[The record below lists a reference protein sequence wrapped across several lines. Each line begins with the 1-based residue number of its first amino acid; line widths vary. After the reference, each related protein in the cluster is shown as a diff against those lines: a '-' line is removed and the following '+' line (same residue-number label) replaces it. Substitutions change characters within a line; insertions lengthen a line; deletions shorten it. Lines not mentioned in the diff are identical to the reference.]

1 MRNFKSFTKLFAV
14 ILIAVCLLSVSVG
27 AKSPTDSAY
36 KTYQYNAYGESSS
49 APADFLPSEKITGQ
63 KLGISDF
70 NSPTDMVSSNGKIYI
85 LDSNNSRVV
94 AINESDYSLFN
105 VYDTFTD
112 TDGSA
117 VNFSGAQG
125 IAVSK
130 DGSIY
135 IADTKNKRILVF
147 GSDCR
152 LKLTVLK
159 PEEALN
165 DSKVPFDVKKIVVN
179 SDNQIF
185 ALCSS
190 INSGILAFSQ
200 EGKFLYFFGKNTVE
214 VTADIIKNSILNKFL
229 SKEQR
234 ALRAKA
240 TPVNYSN
247 LSIDS
252 DGFIYT
258 VKAEAFQKTEKS
270 VIQCLSYNGDNI
282 LKEIEYGDF
291 EVDYLTN
298 YHERT
303 ETAFVDVATDKYD
316 NMFILDSGRGR
327 IYQYD
332 KNGHFTSAFGG
343 IGGYDGTFTNPSSLI
358 VNDTDILVSDE
369 RENFIQIF
377 KPTVYGMKVFEAY
390 SINDTNRLED
400 RKKAWDEVLKLNSN
414 NISAY
419 YEIGTVYDEMGEYKA
434 AMDAFK
440 VAGAQNEYSKA
451 FQSYRKDFMNK
462 NLVLIIAIVVLICTA
477 IYFSASF
484 IKNKISVK
492 TGTAFSVLE
501 NKWTFPF
508 YTLKHPVDGFEQ
520 FKTRNNESYLLA
532 LGILLLM
539 FLGDILSFFK
549 MGFIFNINRAI
560 DFNLPVTLAKSFGFI
575 VLFAVANWSV
585 CTLMNGKGTFKEI
598 FTSVAYSML
607 PYVFSVYL
615 RVILSNFLTANE
627 SIFLVVL
634 NTIGILWS
642 AMLVFAAIY
651 SVHQYSFG
659 QTVGAILLTILA
671 MAIIGFLII
680 LFYTLLTQVYSFAYS
695 IISEL
700 ILKSR

>member
-414 NISAY
+414 NITAY

-462 NLVLIIAIVVLICTA
+462 NLVLIIAIVKVLKGN
-477 IYFSASF
+477 S
-484 IKNKISVK
+484 N
-492 TGTAFSVLE
+492 GTAANSYPREIGVWGNALSE
-501 NKWTFPF
+501 QQAPEKPELVSKANGKI
-508 YTLKHPVDGFEQ
+508 TLKYTAGYEYTDGINGWQISNEFTFEAGKTYTFYQRKAATENALASEASAALTVETITGISGDANCDGKVNICDLVYVNEYLNKETASVSIDANLNEDNVVDE
-520 FKTRNNESYLLA
+520 KDYALLKA
-532 LGILLLM
+532 LLL
-539 FLGDILSFFK
+539 K
-549 MGFIFNINRAI
+549 
-560 DFNLPVTLAKSFGFI
+560 
-575 VLFAVANWSV
+575 
-585 CTLMNGKGTFKEI
+585 
-598 FTSVAYSML
+598 
-607 PYVFSVYL
+607 
-615 RVILSNFLTANE
+615 
-627 SIFLVVL
+627 
-634 NTIGILWS
+634 
-642 AMLVFAAIY
+642 
-651 SVHQYSFG
+651 
-659 QTVGAILLTILA
+659 
-671 MAIIGFLII
+671 
-680 LFYTLLTQVYSFAYS
+680 
-695 IISEL
+695 
-700 ILKSR
+700 

>member
-1 MRNFKSFTKLFAV
+1 MRKFKSFTKLSAV

-70 NSPTDMVSSNGKIYI
+70 NSPADMVSANGKIYI

-94 AINESDYSLFN
+94 AINESDYSLFK

-112 TDGSA
+112 TDGTA
-117 VNFSGAQG
+117 VDFSGAQG

-130 DGSIY
+130 DGSFY

-147 GSDCR
+147 DSDCR

-200 EGKFLYFFGKNTVE
+200 EGKFLYFFGKNNVE
-214 VTADIIKNSILNKFL
+214 VTADIIKNRILNKFL

-258 VKAEAFQKTEKS
+258 IKAEAFQKTEKS
-270 VIQCLSYNGDNI
+270 VVQCLSYNGDNI

-291 EVDYLTN
+291 EVDQLTN

-303 ETAFVDVATDKYD
+303 ETTFVDVGTDKYD
-316 NMFILDSGRGR
+316 NMYILDSGRGR

-343 IGGYDGTFTNPSSLI
+343 IGSYDGTFTNPSSLI

-377 KPTVYGMKVFEAY
+377 KPTVYGLKVFEAY

-462 NLVLIIAIVVLICTA
+462 NLVLIIAIAVLICTA

-484 IKNKISVK
+484 IKKKTSVK

-520 FKTRNNESYLLA
+520 FKTRNNESCLLA
-532 LGILLLM
+532 LGIILLM
-539 FLGDILSFFK
+539 FLGDILAFFK

-560 DFNLPVTLAKSFGFI
+560 DFNLPVTLAKSFGLI
-575 VLFAVANWSV
+575 ILFAVANWSV
-585 CTLMNGKGTFKEI
+585 CTLLNGKGTFKEI

-695 IISEL
+695 VISEL

>member
-358 VNDTDILVSDE
+358 VHDTDILVSDE

-414 NISAY
+414 NITAY

-462 NLVLIIAIVVLICTA
+462 NLVLIIAIVKVLKGN
-477 IYFSASF
+477 S
-484 IKNKISVK
+484 N
-492 TGTAFSVLE
+492 GTAANSYPREIGVWGNALSE
-501 NKWTFPF
+501 QQAPEKPELVSKANGKI
-508 YTLKHPVDGFEQ
+508 TLKYTAGYEYTDGINGWQISNEFTFEAGKTYTFYQRKAATENALASEASAALTVETITGISGDANCDGKVNICDLVYVNEYLNKETASVSIDANLNEDNVVDE
-520 FKTRNNESYLLA
+520 KDYALLKA
-532 LGILLLM
+532 LLL
-539 FLGDILSFFK
+539 K
-549 MGFIFNINRAI
+549 
-560 DFNLPVTLAKSFGFI
+560 
-575 VLFAVANWSV
+575 
-585 CTLMNGKGTFKEI
+585 
-598 FTSVAYSML
+598 
-607 PYVFSVYL
+607 
-615 RVILSNFLTANE
+615 
-627 SIFLVVL
+627 
-634 NTIGILWS
+634 
-642 AMLVFAAIY
+642 
-651 SVHQYSFG
+651 
-659 QTVGAILLTILA
+659 
-671 MAIIGFLII
+671 
-680 LFYTLLTQVYSFAYS
+680 
-695 IISEL
+695 
-700 ILKSR
+700 